1 MDRSALTDANLRLQ
15 FDGAADFCARA
26 LQVGGNAAFF
36 YFLDGLTS
44 GDAIGSLVLRPLRED
59 LPPGPPERLLEA
71 ILHGAVYHAT
81 VRRCTELTAAVK
93 LLLNGFCL
101 LLFPGCGAAAFE
113 VKSGETRG
121 PAEPQVESTTRGP
134 KDALTETMRTNT
146 GLLRRHLRTQT
157 LCLYETVVGSQS
169 RTNVCLLWLRDRTD
183 PSLVAR
189 MRRRLDTLQTDSL
202 LTPAAVE
209 EGLTGPRHT
218 AFPLLQATERT
229 DKLATGLLAGRIALL
244 VDGLPMAYLA
254 PVDLGHLLCSA
265 EDLDTDPASA
275 TLIRLLRCAALLLSL
290 ALPALY
296 VAMAAFHQ
304 EMIPIKL
311 LAAIIQSKQEVPFPT
326 VLEILGLLLAFE
338 LIQEAGVALPK
349 MVSQPV
355 SIIGGLVVGTA
366 AVEARLISPAALIVV
381 AAAGI
386 CGFVLPGK
394 SLADAVRLW
403 RLGLTV
409 LASLAGLYGLSLGL
423 LALIVHL
430 AGLES
435 FGRAYLSPFSALQAG
450 SMIRHRIKED
460 A

>member
-71 ILHGAVYHAT
+71 ILQGAVYHAT

-157 LCLYETVVGSQS
+157 LCLYETVVGSH
-169 RTNVCLLWLRDRTD
+169 
-183 PSLVAR
+183 
-189 MRRRLDTLQTDSL
+189 SL